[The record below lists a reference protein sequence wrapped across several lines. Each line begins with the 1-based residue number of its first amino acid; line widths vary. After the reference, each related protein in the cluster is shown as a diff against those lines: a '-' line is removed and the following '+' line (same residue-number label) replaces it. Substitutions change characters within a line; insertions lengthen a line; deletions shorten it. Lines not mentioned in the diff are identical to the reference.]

1 MVGGF
6 DCYLMK
12 VSMYLTLI
20 LFDFSNIIIIGRDRK
35 ENMKIIV
42 NEIIIMRDIW
52 LIGNIDLFP
61 RNIDRKTFE
70 VISRMRSFILSQN
83 NY

>member
-1 MVGGF
+1 MFGGF